1 MEISESV
8 TKFSDELRPYFS
20 HINSMLT
27 NVLLKCKVANSE
39 NTKPDT
45 TEFSNKQYIAP
56 GKCNEH
62 QWRFEK
68 TSKTPGRKKNPSI
81 LRLVTAK

>member
-1 MEISESV
+1 
-8 TKFSDELRPYFS
+8 
-20 HINSMLT
+20 MLT

-39 NTKPDT
+39 NTKPDI
-45 TEFSNKQYIAP
+45 TEFSNKQHIAP

-68 TSKTPGRKKNPSI
+68 TSKTPGRKKNQSI
-81 LRLVTAK
+81 LRSVIEEEYYCDHCFT